1 MVHFILGISSLHGV
15 SFGSTPHKPEWES
28 VAIIFGSH
36 IIFSFYKDFLHQL
49 QEVQD
54 GKRLKFNFDEE
65 EDYAEFV
72 PGEAVNIKLLIVDKD
87 YIEIDDFD
95 TDKKTYVK
103 TIDLKILVE
112 KNYVDIE
119 VLGRQHRYFPLL
131 TKQEYS
137 GKSIK
142 QLAKNYFEGSFSNV
156 VSYLVKENN
165 ISVEELESL
174 LVQIKKQQKP
184 GK

>member
-1 MVHFILGISSLHGV
+1 M
-15 SFGSTPHKPEWES
+15 KPLTKAEEQIMHALWKLDK
-28 VAIIFGSH
+28 A
-36 IIFSFYKDFLHQL
+36 FLR
-49 QEVQD
+49 E
-54 GKRLKFNFDEE
+54 
-65 EDYAEFV
+65 
-72 PGEAVNIKLLIVDKD
+72 IVDAMPNPKPHQN
-87 YIEIDDFD
+87 
-95 TDKKTYVK
+95 TVATL
-103 TIDLKILVE
+103 LKILIE
-112 KNYVDIE
+112 KEVVDIE

-137 GKSIK
+137 GKTIK

-174 LVQIKKQQKP
+174 LAQIKKQQKP